1 MQALWPL
8 NLIQCYKTIISHQH
22 RGPSTTPGNLRGAQN
37 GKKIPNIGEKYK
49 KHHCCEKDRF
59 EAVFFR
65 LSDIFRAAEINSAG
79 WPETLGT
86 LGPGGIKKGQK
97 WSKLEKL
104 KI

>member
-1 MQALWPL
+1 MDFSTFASTMTPKSYSMLQ
-8 NLIQCYKTIISHQH
+8 NNNISLA
-22 RGPSTTPGNLRGAQN
+22 STTPGNLRGAQN

-49 KHHCCEKDRF
+49 KHQCCEKDLF

-97 WSKLEKL
+97 
-104 KI
+104 